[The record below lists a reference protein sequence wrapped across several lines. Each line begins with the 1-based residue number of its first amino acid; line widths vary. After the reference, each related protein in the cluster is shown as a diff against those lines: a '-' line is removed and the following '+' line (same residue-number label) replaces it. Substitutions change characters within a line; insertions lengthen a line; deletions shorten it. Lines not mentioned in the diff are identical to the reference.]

1 MWLFF
6 LLSGIL
12 RLGAWRTAHI
22 AFHFFV
28 FLFWEIPPRL
38 YSPGCMFR
46 KNNAAAAAAAA
57 AICHHIH
64 IVVVLEGKSYIIHVG
79 SLRGIITL
87 PLS

>member
-22 AFHFFV
+22 AFHFFC
-28 FLFWEIPPRL
+28 FLVLGDTPRL

-46 KNNAAAAAAAA
+46 ENNAAAAA

-64 IVVVLEGKSYIIHVG
+64 IVVVLEGKPYIIHVG

>member
-28 FLFWEIPPRL
+28 FLFWEIPPVCTVLGVCLEKIMLLLLLLL
-38 YSPGCMFR
+38 YATIF
-46 KNNAAAAAAAA
+46 
-57 AICHHIH
+57 I
-64 IVVVLEGKSYIIHVG
+64 
-79 SLRGIITL
+79 
-87 PLS
+87 

>member
-46 KNNAAAAAAAA
+46 ENNAAA
-57 AICHHIH
+57 AICHYIQ
-64 IVVVLEGKSYIIHVG
+64 IVVVLEGKPYIIHVG